1 MKKVWI
7 SLGIALTL
15 TFIGM
20 YINYRSFQDDGR
32 LKVAA
37 RMHGGEITVEHG
49 FGLQAVHIYAMT
61 PEESD
66 AVSLRFSAF
75 SFVTTAVLIFAAV
88 YILLFLVNYFRKRT

>member
-20 YINYRSFQDDGR
+20 YINYRSFQEDGR
-32 LKVAA
+32 LKFAA

-66 AVSLRFSAF
+66 AVSLRFSVF

>member
-32 LKVAA
+32 LKFAA

-66 AVSLRFSAF
+66 AVSLRFSII
-75 SFVTTAVLIFAAV
+75 SFVMTAALIFAAV
-88 YILLFLVNYFRKRT
+88 FVLLFLADRFRKKT